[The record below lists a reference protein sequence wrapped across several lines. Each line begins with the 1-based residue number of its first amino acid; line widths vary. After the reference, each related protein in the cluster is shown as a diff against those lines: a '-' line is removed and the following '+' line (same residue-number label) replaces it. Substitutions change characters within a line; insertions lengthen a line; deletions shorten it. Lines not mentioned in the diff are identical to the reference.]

1 MEKEKEKAID
11 IFDIKR
17 FFRWFNK
24 NDIAT
29 LEKIAKDIAKDIV
42 NENDDFGGDI
52 YEEILRRFKA
62 QKYYE
67 LGVRELILHTLTV
80 LSYNDRTRIQ
90 LYPKPIQ
97 DEIINAV
104 ESKRSFSLDKYRV
117 VDGVTTILA
126 AIFAV
131 KAYLLRGKHY
141 VFVSPNAQMGNL
153 IAEKIRDFIDQIH
166 DSLNV
171 VGNGRI
177 YKINSR
183 NVLRL
188 YNGTV
193 IRFLSSS
200 NGTAQLRG
208 LSNIDYAIVDEA
220 SFIKDPNIN
229 QELNLIK
236 ESCGVIIRTYSVEP
250 KIYFEKENKSVIF
263 STK

>member
-11 IFDIKR
+11 IFDIKK
-17 FFRWFNK
+17 FFNWFNK

-29 LEKIAKDIAKDIV
+29 LENIVKDIA

-52 YEEILRRFKA
+52 HEEILRRFKA

-67 LGVRELILHTLTV
+67 LGVRELILSTLTV

-90 LYPKPIQ
+90 LYPKPLQ

-117 VDGVTTILA
+117 VEGVTTILA

-166 DSLNV
+166 ASLNV
-171 VGNGRI
+171 AGKGRVYTI
-177 YKINSR
+177 SSR
-183 NVLRL
+183 NVLRF

-193 IRFLSSS
+193 IRFISSA
-200 NGTAQLRG
+200 NGIAPFRG
-208 LSNIDYAIVDEA
+208 LSNIDYVIVDEA
-220 SFIKDPNIN
+220 SFIKEPDIN
-229 QELNLIK
+229 QEINLIK
-236 ESCGVIIRTYSVEP
+236 ALGAAVIRTYSIESKV
-250 KIYFEKENKSVIF
+250 YFEKENKNVIF
-263 STK
+263 AK

>member
-1 MEKEKEKAID
+1 MGKEKEKAID
-11 IFDIKR
+11 IFDIKK
-17 FFRWFNK
+17 FFNWFNK

-29 LEKIAKDIAKDIV
+29 LENIAKDIA

-52 YEEILRRFKA
+52 HEEILRRFKA

-67 LGVRELILHTLTV
+67 LGVRELILSTITV

-90 LYPKPIQ
+90 LYPKPVQ
-97 DEIINAV
+97 DRIIEAV
-104 ESKRSFSLDKYRV
+104 ESKQTFSLDKYRV

-131 KAYLLRGKHY
+131 KAYLLRGEHY
-141 VFVSPNAQMGNL
+141 VFVSPNAQMGSL

-166 DSLNV
+166 RFLNV
-171 VGNGRI
+171 AEKCRVYTI
-177 YKINSR
+177 SSR

-193 IRFLSSS
+193 IRFISSS
-200 NGTAQLRG
+200 NGATQFRG

-236 ESCGVIIRTYSVEP
+236 EFGGVIIRTYSIEP
-250 KIYFEKENKSVIF
+250 EIHFEKENKNVIF
-263 STK
+263 AK